1 MEAAPS
7 QLDLHS
13 GAPFA
18 TLVRDLAAAKNGGDR
33 ILNDIVLFDVYFTEE
48 MDCFAFRG
56 TAMGQN
62 PVYYIGSAS
71 GNYTTQEIIAYF
83 NGLVPGM

>member
-18 TLVRDLAAAKNGGDR
+18 TLVRDLAAKNGGGR
-33 ILNDIVLFDVYFTEE
+33 ILRKDF
-48 MDCFAFRG
+48 
-56 TAMGQN
+56 
-62 PVYYIGSAS
+62 YYA
-71 GNYTTQEIIAYF
+71 TTS
-83 NGLVPGM
+83 